1 MTLKLDFVTID
12 AHDPKAAAAFWV
24 EALEDYEI
32 LEDPSDADEVDED
45 DEVVVLPRSRKGAKL
60 LFIKVPDD
68 KAVKNRLHFDLR
80 PEHAEQDEEIARL
93 EALGATKV
101 DIGQGDDVRWTVMA
115 DPEGNEF
122 CILRRLTDEEKVK
135 YADWAW

>member
-12 AHDPKAAAAFWV
+12 AHDPKAVAAFWV

-32 LEDPSDADEVDED
+32 LEDPGDAGEGDED
-45 DEVVVLPRSRKGAKL
+45 DEIVVLPRGRKGAKL

-68 KAVKNRLHFDLR
+68 KELKNRIHFDLR
-80 PEHAEQDEEIARL
+80 PENAEQDSEVERL
-93 EALGATKV
+93 MTLGATKV
-101 DIGQGDDVRWTVMA
+101 DIGQGDAGWTVLA

-122 CILRRLTDEEKVK
+122 CVLRRLTDEEKVK
-135 YADWAW
+135 YSDWAW

>member
-12 AHDPKAAAAFWV
+12 AHDPKAVAAFWV

-32 LEDPSDADEVDED
+32 LEDPSDDPDED
-45 DEVVVLPRSRKGAKL
+45 EEVSVLPRSRKGAKL

-68 KAVKNRLHFDLR
+68 KAIKNRLHFDLR
-80 PEHAEQDEEIARL
+80 PENAEQDSEVERL
-93 EALGATKV
+93 MTIGATKV
-101 DIGQGDDVRWTVMA
+101 DIGQGDARWTVLA

-122 CILRRLTDEEKVK
+122 CVLRRLTDEEKVK
-135 YADWAW
+135 YSDWAW

>member
-12 AHDPKAAAAFWV
+12 AHDPRAVAAFWV

-32 LEDPSDADEVDED
+32 LEDPSDADDADED

-60 LFIKVPDD
+60 LFIKVPDT
-68 KAVKNRLHFDLR
+68 KAVKNRFHFDLR
-80 PEHAEQDEEIARL
+80 PENTEQDEEVARL

-101 DIGQGDDVRWTVMA
+101 DIGQGDARWTVLA

-122 CILRRLTDEEKVK
+122 CILRRLTDEEKAK
-135 YADWAW
+135 YSDWAW

>member
-12 AHDPKAAAAFWV
+12 AHDPGAAAAFWV

-80 PEHAEQDEEIARL
+80 PENAEQDEEVARL

-101 DIGQGDDVRWTVMA
+101 DIGQGDARWTVLN

-122 CILRRLTDEEKVK
+122 CVLRRLTDEEKEK
-135 YADWAW
+135 YSDWAW